1 VSRLG
6 WVLACAVEALVV
18 AGCVALLQA
27 CHAALGRPAA
37 ALTPY
42 TAALLLSFHLIVL
55 RPLLHGLWR
64 RARPPGQV

>member
-1 VSRLG
+1 MSRLG
-6 WVLACAVEALVV
+6 WVVACAVEALVF

-27 CHAALGRPAA
+27 CHEMLGRPAA

-42 TAALLLSFHLIVL
+42 AAALLLSFHMMVL

-64 RARPPGQV
+64 RARPTREA